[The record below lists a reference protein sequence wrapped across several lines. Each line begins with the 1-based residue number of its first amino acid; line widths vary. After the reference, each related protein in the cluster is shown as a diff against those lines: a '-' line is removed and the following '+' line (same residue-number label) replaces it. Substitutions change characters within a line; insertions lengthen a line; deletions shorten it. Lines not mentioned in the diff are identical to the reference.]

1 MADVIGTPSVCKART
16 FRTPGQ
22 IISLTSDFSFVSD
35 DSCRHIDI
43 LIIRFQSSNEFDADP
58 FHPSMS
64 VENPYINDHSH
75 RSQTSSRII
84 DCSFRPC
91 RQNLPTCIPENEPL
105 SFGNDEFDSLKETN
119 MNNTSEYLFSSPK
132 KHSSNISQ
140 TIKQQ
145 PRVYP
150 KTVSRLMASSPAHQ
164 NQYRVHR
171 GIGPTTSSTATL
183 TAVSSSVSPCL
194 SPIRYAFNRSQISDS
209 HSNEGIIQTDD
220 GQTNQASLPTD
231 DSSLKVSSKNKGN
244 DFK

>member
-1 MADVIGTPSVCKART
+1 MSTESTYMYPRKRT
-16 FRTPGQ
+16 
-22 IISLTSDFSFVSD
+22 IILWKWWIWFFE
-35 DSCRHIDI
+35 R
-43 LIIRFQSSNEFDADP
+43 NE
-58 FHPSMS
+58 H
-64 VENPYINDHSH
+64 EQYI
-75 RSQTSSRII
+75 
-84 DCSFRPC
+84 
-91 RQNLPTCIPENEPL
+91 
-105 SFGNDEFDSLKETN
+105 
-119 MNNTSEYLFSSPK
+119 EYLFSSPK